1 MALIARDERH
11 QQQIIAGIAGRKR
24 GHKFEE
30 TLTDYINS
38 LEFASIGPT
47 VSPINN
53 KHIYQGNPAIQLL
66 QYIAN
71 SERLTIT
78 QVKAYWLGALAT
90 SGKGDMLLDQNGNPI
105 TGSKSDVL
113 LQIVSDSGVKI
124 IGVSVKTCNK
134 ITPTNDQMYF
144 STARAFCKLLEDNG
158 ITVSQEAKTGM
169 SQFCGDDGFRPIDV
183 LPSNVIATRLS
194 DPNRFYWEELSPEAK
209 EDWKKIFENYQDQI
223 TMLLFQKAYKNDPYP
238 PTYLLHQTVKYDD
251 FTNCNIAIFTMDEI
265 VSLSKQFQG
274 YVLSSYKIRKGTYKN
289 DPNEHSAPRFGFI
302 QFQRGGQ
309 KQHPTQLQFNLK
321 AGYFKHI

>member
-1 MALIARDERH
+1 MALIARDEQH
-11 QQQIIAGIAGRKR
+11 QQQINAGISGRKR

-30 TLTDYINS
+30 TLTNCINS
-38 LEFASIGPT
+38 LKITRIGPAT
-47 VSPINN
+47 TSTIN
-53 KHIYQGNPAIQLL
+53 KHIFQGNPAIQLL
-66 QYIAN
+66 QYIADREN
-71 SERLTIT
+71 FTIT
-78 QVKAYWLGALAT
+78 HVKAYWLGGLAT

-113 LQIVSDSGVKI
+113 LQIVCDSGVKI

-134 ITPTNDQMYF
+134 STPTNDQMYF

-158 ITVSQEAKTGM
+158 IGVSQEAKIGM
-169 SQFCGDDGFRPIDV
+169 SQFCGDDGFRPVDLLPPDV
-183 LPSNVIATRLS
+183 VATRRS
-194 DPNRFYWEELSPEAK
+194 DPNRFYWEELSAK
-209 EDWKKIFENYQDQI
+209 AKTDWKKIFEKYQDKI

-251 FTNCNIAIFTMDEI
+251 FTNCKTAIFTMDEI
-265 VSLSKQFQG
+265 VLLSKQFQG
-274 YVLSSYKIRKGTYKN
+274 YVLSPYKIRKGTYKN
-289 DPNEHSAPRFGFI
+289 DPNEHLAPRFGFI

-321 AGYFKHI
+321 AGYFNHI